1 MAVNDRLLRSAGWF
15 AYVGCVVS
23 LVQIAL
29 LVLFFA
35 RGEPFGTLNDGFIV
49 VQYVLA
55 LPVVLA
61 LHHLLRQP
69 GQKIST
75 VALVLG
81 IAGIL
86 AIVILQIL
94 LLADVLTFDQQVGPV
109 SAALFLLFGGWL
121 LITGYL
127 GRSRQD
133 LPHSMLICFVGW
145 TYVGYPIWAFW
156 LGRRLVAS
164 SNRTPA

>member
-1 MAVNDRLLRSAGWF
+1 M
-15 AYVGCVVS
+15 VS
-23 LVQIAL
+23 IVQIAL

-35 RGEPFGTLNDGFIV
+35 RGEPFGALNDGFIV

-55 LPVVLA
+55 LPLVLA
-61 LHHLLRQP
+61 LDRLLRQP
-69 GQKIST
+69 GPLITT

-86 AIVILQIL
+86 AIALLQIL
-94 LLADVLTFDQQVGPV
+94 LLTNVLTFDQQVGPV

-133 LPHSMLICFVGW
+133 LPHSMLISFVGW

-156 LGRRLVAS
+156 LGRRLIAS
-164 SNRTPA
+164 LNRTPV